1 MGCYVMIKD
10 LTESLWMFRFS
21 VCHSRLGP
29 NELATVGQG
38 IQIMGVTTTVL
49 ILSSTAAQTTLSAPL
64 FTLKSNNTTTSK
76 SKSKSKSPSPSSS
89 TSQSKS
95 HSHSHSGKKEIG
107 IIAQRGFILAHLCV
121 LPMLVVW
128 WFIKPIMIALG
139 QPESLAEG
147 LQGFLR
153 WMMLYVPGYGE
164 SHEYNLGLSEVSL
177 CGC

>member
-1 MGCYVMIKD
+1 M
-10 LTESLWMFRFS
+10 MFRFL
-21 VCHSRLGP
+21 VCYSRLGP

-64 FTLKSNNTTTSK
+64 FTLKSNNTSNT
-76 SKSKSKSPSPSSS
+76 SKSKSKSPSSS
-89 TSQSKS
+89 TSQ
-95 HSHSHSGKKEIG
+95 SHSHSGKKEIG

-128 WFIKPIMIALG
+128 WFIRPIMIALG

-164 SHEYNLGLSEVSL
+164 SRGCLYSSLFFTGWGIRSEAE
-177 CGC
+177 

>member
-1 MGCYVMIKD
+1 
-10 LTESLWMFRFS
+10 MFRLF
-21 VCHSRLGP
+21 VRYSRLGP

-64 FTLKSNNTTTSK
+64 FTLKSNNTTNSK
-76 SKSKSKSPSPSSS
+76 SKSPSSS
-89 TSQSKS
+89 TSQSQ
-95 HSHSHSGKKEIG
+95 SHSGKKEIG

-164 SHEYNLGLSEVSL
+164 SRGLSIFISVL
-177 CGC
+177 YGLGYQNRG

>member
-1 MGCYVMIKD
+1 
-10 LTESLWMFRFS
+10 
-21 VCHSRLGP
+21 
-29 NELATVGQG
+29 
-38 IQIMGVTTTVL
+38 MGVTTTVL

-64 FTLKSNNTTTSK
+64 FTLKANNTTN
-76 SKSKSKSPSPSSS
+76 SKSKSPSS
-89 TSQSKS
+89 TSQSQ
-95 HSHSHSGKKEIG
+95 SHSGKKEIG

-139 QPESLAEG
+139 QPESLAVG

-164 SHEYNLGLSEVSL
+164 SHSIYITSDCQKFLSFAI
-177 CGC
+177 

>member
-1 MGCYVMIKD
+1 
-10 LTESLWMFRFS
+10 
-21 VCHSRLGP
+21 
-29 NELATVGQG
+29 
-38 IQIMGVTTTVL
+38 MGVTTTVL

-64 FTLKSNNTTTSK
+64 FTLKSNNTTNSK
-76 SKSKSKSPSPSSS
+76 SKSPSSS
-89 TSQSKS
+89 TSQSQ
-95 HSHSHSGKKEIG
+95 SHSGKKEIG

-139 QPESLAEG
+139 QPESLAVG

-164 SHEYNLGLSEVSL
+164 SHVYI
-177 CGC
+177 

>member
-1 MGCYVMIKD
+1 
-10 LTESLWMFRFS
+10 
-21 VCHSRLGP
+21 
-29 NELATVGQG
+29 
-38 IQIMGVTTTVL
+38 MGVTTTVL

-64 FTLKSNNTTTSK
+64 FTLKSNNTTNSK
-76 SKSKSKSPSPSSS
+76 SKSPSSS
-89 TSQSKS
+89 TSQSQS
-95 HSHSHSGKKEIG
+95 HSHTHSGKKEIG

-164 SHEYNLGLSEVSL
+164 SRGLSIFISFLTGWDIRSEAK
-177 CGC
+177 

>member
-1 MGCYVMIKD
+1 
-10 LTESLWMFRFS
+10 
-21 VCHSRLGP
+21 
-29 NELATVGQG
+29 
-38 IQIMGVTTTVL
+38 MGVTTTVL

-64 FTLKSNNTTTSK
+64 FTLKSNNTTTSR
-76 SKSKSKSPSPSSS
+76 SKSKSKSPSSS
-89 TSQSKS
+89 TSQ
-95 HSHSHSGKKEIG
+95 SHSGKKEIG

-139 QPESLAEG
+139 QPESLAVG

-164 SHEYNLGLSEVSL
+164 SRGCLYVGLHSYRLGY
-177 CGC
+177 

>member
-1 MGCYVMIKD
+1 
-10 LTESLWMFRFS
+10 
-21 VCHSRLGP
+21 
-29 NELATVGQG
+29 
-38 IQIMGVTTTVL
+38 MGVTTTVL

-64 FTLKSNNTTTSK
+64 FTLKSNSTTSK
-76 SKSKSKSPSPSSS
+76 SKSKSPSSS
-89 TSQSKS
+89 TSQ
-95 HSHSHSGKKEIG
+95 SHSHSGKKEIG

-139 QPESLAEG
+139 QPESLAVG

-164 SHEYNLGLSEVSL
+164 SRGRGLFL
-177 CGC
+177 

>member
-1 MGCYVMIKD
+1 
-10 LTESLWMFRFS
+10 
-21 VCHSRLGP
+21 
-29 NELATVGQG
+29 
-38 IQIMGVTTTVL
+38 MGVTTTVL

-64 FTLKSNNTTTSK
+64 FTLKSNNTNTSK
-76 SKSKSKSPSPSSS
+76 SKSKSNSTSPS
-89 TSQSKS
+89 TSQSQ
-95 HSHSHSGKKEIG
+95 SHSGKKEIG

-128 WFIKPIMIALG
+128 WFIRPIMIALG

-164 SHEYNLGLSEVSL
+164 SRGCLYSSLFFTGWDIRSEAECWVSF
-177 CGC
+177 